1 MSKEK
6 NLIEEAIIQMKNLE
20 EAVAENAKGILASTM
35 GQEIKELV
43 KESLEESENDEQEEV
58 DNNEVEVDVDDESSD
73 EDDNEPMD
81 MDTDKSTDS
90 EEVIDLRK
98 QSNSQVLKVFQL
110 MDDNDEVVVTKDDA
124 ENIHLKDGQKEY
136 MIVQEGEED
145 TFESDNME
153 TDMYEMDD
161 MDDMDNMDSMSDND
175 MEFDLKKNSDSDIE
189 KIVSD
194 VFGSE
199 GSVDEDTYEQ
209 DMQEDKYD
217 RMGDAFMDEDEVMY
231 EIEVDEQTDEQDM
244 TEDMDEEDMDEDM
257 YEQSIDEDDMDED
270 DTTETVYEIK
280 MDEQTD
286 EQDMTEDMDEDMDEQ
301 DMTEDMDEDMDEQD
315 MTEDMDEDM
324 DEQDMT
330 EDMDEDMYEQSM
342 DEDMYEDMYEQS
354 MDEDDMEEGLETS
367 SLAMES
373 KMTSK
378 PKGVGM
384 GSPKFKYSSKPN
396 TEGGFKVIKK
406 KADKTMGTGKAKFE
420 YKKGENMQGKMKPVK
435 GVKKMET
442 KEASR
447 TLGAGRFFGK
457 KGLPKPKAAPRHL
470 RVESVNTEVR
480 VLREKNEEYRKALNV
495 FRSKLNEVAI
505 FNSNLAY
512 ATRLFTEHTTSK
524 QEKINILR
532 RFDGVESLKE
542 SKNLYR
548 IIKDELSNSNSQPM
562 NESFERIVE
571 NTQASGSVNL
581 IESKTYENPQFL
593 RMKDLMNKIK

>member
-1 MSKEK
+1 MSKDK
-6 NLIEEAIIQMKNLE
+6 NLVEEAIIQMKNLE

-58 DNNEVEVDVDDESSD
+58 DTTDVEVDTDDESSD
-73 EDDNEPMD
+73 EEDTEPMD

-90 EEVIDLRK
+90 EEVVDLRG
-98 QSNSQVLKVFQL
+98 QPNSQVLKVFQL

-145 TFESDNME
+145 TYESDNME
-153 TDMYEMDD
+153 TNMYEMDD
-161 MDDMDNMDSMSDND
+161 MDDEESFDFEKAD
-175 MEFDLKKNSDSDIE
+175 MGSDSDIE
-189 KIVSD
+189 KIVAD

-199 GSVDEDTYEQ
+199 GSIEEDTYEQ
-209 DMQEDKYD
+209 DMQENKYEG
-217 RMGDAFMDEDEVMY
+217 MGDAFVDEDEIMY
-231 EIEVDEQTDEQDM
+231 EIEMDEETDEQDM
-244 TEDMDEEDMDEDM
+244 TEDMDEEDMDEEEM
-257 YEQSIDEDDMDED
+257 YEQSMDEEDMDEED
-270 DTTETVYEIK
+270 MNETVYEIE
-280 MDEQTD
+280 MDEETD
-286 EQDMTEDMDEDMDEQ
+286 EQDMTEDMDE
-301 DMTEDMDEDMDEQD
+301 EDMDEE
-315 MTEDMDEDM
+315 T

-342 DEDMYEDMYEQS
+342 DEDMYEQSMDEDMYEQS
-354 MDEDDMEEGLETS
+354 MDEEDMDEDDMEEGMETS
-367 SLAMES
+367 ALAMES
-373 KMTSK
+373 KMTTK

-420 YKKGENMQGKMKPVK
+420 YKEGKNMNGKMKPVK
-435 GVKKMET
+435 KGLKKMET

-470 RVESVNTEVR
+470 RVESINNEVS

-495 FRSKLNEVAI
+495 FRSKLNEVAV

-532 RFDGVESLKE
+532 RFDGVESLRE
-542 SKNLYR
+542 SKNLYKT
-548 IIKDELSNSNSQPM
+548 IKDELSNSTSQPM